1 MHPFHWCVPCTTPSL
16 TRRQLLRA
24 LGAAAAALLLPRP
37 ARAFTILSSSQEE
50 EIGRTAHE
58 EILQRFGVLD
68 SPSLQAFVARVGQR
82 LVEEAEYTGF
92 EYRFTAL
99 DAPEVNAFA
108 LPGGFIYVTRGLLTE
123 ANSEAELATVVGHEI
138 GHVTSHHAA
147 KQLTRA
153 FGLQFLTLGLIAL
166 SPGGR
171 EHAAKWATLSTELFS
186 RILLGYGREAELESD
201 EKGIRYA
208 FRAGYDA
215 RQMVNFFR
223 ILQLK
228 ARLAGVGYHAFSAT
242 HPDTIERID
251 RARVLAEV
259 IGPGAAAELRVAA
272 DEYKA
277 RLEGLP
283 YGEKGSS
290 KRLRIHEVAPGET
303 LPAIARQVYA
313 SEARAY
319 EVALLNGLRREDA
332 PLTPGQRLKLV
343 VEGPPG
349 RHLRLDPKPPEEG
362 Q

>member
-1 MHPFHWCVPCTTPSL
+1 MGALHWCAGCSLPSL
-16 TRRQLLRA
+16 TRRQVLR
-24 LGAAAAALLLPRP
+24 AAAAAAAAVLLPRP
-37 ARAFTILSSSQEE
+37 ARAFPILGPPQEE
-50 EIGRTAHE
+50 EIGRNAHPD
-58 EILQRFGVLD
+58 IVKRFGVLD
-68 SPSLQAFVARVGQR
+68 SPSLQAFVARIGQR

-99 DAPEVNAFA
+99 DSPEVNAFA
-108 LPGGFIYVTRGLLTE
+108 LPGGFIYVTRGLLTG
-123 ANSEAELATVVGHEI
+123 ANSEAEVATVLGHEI

-153 FGLQFLTLGLIAL
+153 YGLQFLTLGLIAL

-171 EHAAKWATLSTELFS
+171 EHAAKWATLSSELFR

-215 RQMVNFFR
+215 RQMVAFFR

-228 ARLAGVGYHAFSAT
+228 ARLAGVAYHAFDAT

-259 IGPGAAAELRVAA
+259 IGPGAGAELRVAA

-277 RLEGLP
+277 RLEGLA
-283 YGEKGSS
+283 YGEKGLGR
-290 KRLRIHEVAPGET
+290 RLHVHTVAAGET
-303 LPAIARQVYA
+303 LPAIVHQTYGSDARV
-313 SEARAY
+313 Y
-319 EVALLNGLRREDA
+319 EVALLNGLRREDE
-332 PLTPGQRLKLV
+332 PLAPGQRLKLV

-349 RHLRLDPKPPEEG
+349 RSLRLESGPEKG
-362 Q
+362 NP

>member
-1 MHPFHWCVPCTTPSL
+1 MHAFGWCANCHAPSL
-16 TRRQLLRA
+16 TRRQLLRGLA
-24 LGAAAAALLLPRP
+24 AGAAAALLPRP
-37 ARAFTILSSSQEE
+37 AWAFTIINPSQEE
-50 EIGRTAHE
+50 EIGRNAHK
-58 EILQRFGVLD
+58 EILDRFGPLD
-68 SPSLQAFVARVGQR
+68 SPSLQAFVAQVGQR

-99 DAPEVNAFA
+99 DAPEINAFA
-108 LPGGFIYVTRGLLTE
+108 LPGGFIYVTRGLLSA
-123 ANSEAELATVVGHEI
+123 ANNEAELASVVGHEI

-171 EHAAKWATLSTELFS
+171 EHAGKWATLSTELFS

-223 ILQLK
+223 VLQLK
-228 ARLAGVGYHAFSAT
+228 ARLAGVAYHAFSAT

-259 IGPGAAAELRVAA
+259 IGSAPAAELRVGA

-283 YGEKGSS
+283 YGERGSGR
-290 KRLRIHEVAPGET
+290 RLRIHTVAPGET
-303 LPAIARQVYA
+303 LVTIVRQAYG

-332 PLTPGQRLKLV
+332 PLVAGQRVKLV

-349 RHLRLDPKPPEEG
+349 RSLRLEPEPAEADR
-362 Q
+362 

>member
-1 MHPFHWCVPCTTPSL
+1 MQPFRWCMTCSSPRL
-16 TRRQLLRA
+16 TRRQALRA
-24 LGAAAAALLLPRP
+24 LGGAVAALLLPRP
-37 ARAFTILSSSQEE
+37 ARAFIVLSPSQEE
-50 EIGRTAHE
+50 AIGRNAHA

-68 SPSLQAFVARVGQR
+68 IPSLQAFVARVGQR
-82 LVEEAEYTGF
+82 LIEEAEYTGF

-108 LPGGFIYVTRGLLTE
+108 LPGGFIYVTRGLLAE

-171 EHAAKWATLSTELFS
+171 EHAGNWATLSGELFR

-215 RQMVNFFR
+215 REMVKFFR
-223 ILQLK
+223 VLQLK
-228 ARLAGVGYHAFSAT
+228 ARLAGVGYHAFDAT

-251 RARVLAEV
+251 RARVLGGV
-259 IGPGAAAELRVAA
+259 LGPGGGAELRVAA
-272 DEYKA
+272 DDYKA
-277 RLEGLP
+277 RLEDLP
-283 YGEKGSS
+283 YGQRGAG
-290 KRLRIHEVAPGET
+290 KRLRIHVVVAGET
-303 LPAIARQVYA
+303 LPAIVRHVYG

-319 EVALLNGLRREDA
+319 EVALLNGLRSEDA
-332 PLTPGQRLKLV
+332 LLTPGQRLKLV
-343 VEGPPG
+343 VDGGPG
-349 RHLRLDPKPPEEG
+349 RSLRLEPGVPEAVR
-362 Q
+362 

>member
-1 MHPFHWCVPCTTPSL
+1 MHSIHWCAGCTTSAF
-16 TRRQLLRA
+16 TRRQLLLA
-24 LGAAAAALLLPRP
+24 LAGAATAVLLPRP

-50 EIGRTAHE
+50 EIGRNAHK
-58 EILQRFGVLD
+58 EILQRSGALD
-68 SPSLQAFVARVGQR
+68 SPSLQAYVARVGQR

-99 DAPEVNAFA
+99 DTPEVNAFA
-108 LPGGFIYVTRGLLTE
+108 LPGGFIYVTRGLLAE
-123 ANSEAELATVVGHEI
+123 ANSEAEVATVVGHEI

-171 EHAAKWATLSTELFS
+171 EHAGKWATLSSELFS
-186 RILLGYGREAELESD
+186 RVLLGYGREAELESD

-228 ARLAGVGYHAFSAT
+228 ARLAGVDYHAFSAT

-251 RARVLAEV
+251 RARVLGEV
-259 IGPGAAAELRVAA
+259 IGAGAAAELRVAA

-283 YGEKGSS
+283 YGGKGSG
-290 KRLRIHEVAPGET
+290 KRLRIHTVAPGET
-303 LPAIARQVYA
+303 LPAIVREAYG

-332 PLTPGQRLKLV
+332 ALVPGQRLKLV
-343 VEGPPG
+343 VEGSPG
-349 RHLRLDPKPPEEG
+349 GSLRLEPKPPEADG
-362 Q
+362 